1 MCGRIVE
8 HFQQCWELF
17 LAVRSGITLGV
28 AQILGVHVVLGSNSG
43 KLQARQGP
51 PTISSDPI
59 LLLLVYLEPQPDAL
73 RVYISLEGCS

>member
-1 MCGRIVE
+1 ME

-28 AQILGVHVVLGSNSG
+28 AQFLGVHVVLGSNSV

-51 PTISSDPI
+51 PTISSDLI
-59 LLLLVYLEPQPDAL
+59 LLVFVYLEPQPDAL
-73 RVYISLEGCS
+73 RVYTLLEGCS